1 MNYRD
6 YAQNVASAARRA
18 AREVASLS
26 SDRKNRAL
34 EAMAARLEESEDEIR
49 EANRVDLEAGKE
61 SGLSGA
67 MLDRLEVT
75 PGRLAA
81 MARGLRE
88 VAALP
93 DPVGT
98 VIDRRVRPNGMEIE
112 RVRIPIGVIGIVY
125 ESRPNVTVDSSGL
138 CLKAGNAVILR
149 GGKEAIHTNPVL
161 AGILKRGLEETALPP
176 EAIQMVDITD
186 REVVS
191 ELLKLD
197 GLVDLII
204 PRGGEGLIR
213 AVVENSRIPVI
224 KHYKGVCHIYVAASA
239 DREMALEIVD
249 NAKTQRPGV
258 CNAVETL
265 LLDRASAPEFLPA
278 VYSRLREKGV
288 ELRGCPEARRIL
300 GDIPAAREEDWY
312 EEYLDLVL
320 AVRVVAG
327 VDEAIDHIA
336 RYGSEHTEAIITEDR
351 EEAEEFLRKVDSS
364 SVFVNLSTRFSDGGQ
379 FGLGAEIGISTDKLH
394 ARGPMGLEELT
405 TYKWVGRGEGQ
416 IRQ

>member
-1 MNYRD
+1 MNYQD
-6 YAQNVASAARRA
+6 YAFNVASAARQA

-26 SDRKNRAL
+26 SEQKNRAL
-34 EAMAARLEESEDEIR
+34 EAMAAKLEESEDEIR
-49 EANRVDLEAGKE
+49 GANRLDLAAGKE

-75 PGRLAA
+75 PERLAA

-88 VAALP
+88 VAGLP
-93 DPVGT
+93 DPVGR
-98 VIDRRVRPNGMEIE
+98 VIDRRTRPNGMEIE
-112 RVRIPIGVIGIVY
+112 RVRIPIGVIGIIY
-125 ESRPNVTVDSSGL
+125 ESRPNVTVDSAGL

-149 GGKEAIHTNPVL
+149 GGKEAINTNPVL
-161 AGILKRGLEETALPP
+161 AGIMKRALEETAVPP
-176 EAIQMVDITD
+176 AAIQMVDITD
-186 REVVS
+186 REVVG

-197 GLVDLII
+197 ELVDLII

-239 DREMALEIVD
+239 DKEMALEIVD
-249 NAKTQRPGV
+249 NSKTQRPGV
-258 CNAVETL
+258 CNALETL
-265 LLDRASAPEFLPA
+265 LVDRTIAPGFLPA
-278 VYSRLREKGV
+278 VYSRLQEKGV
-288 ELRGCPEARRIL
+288 ELRGCPETRKFLSGIAE
-300 GDIPAAREEDWY
+300 ASEEDWS
-312 EEYLDLVL
+312 EEYLDLIL

-327 VDEAIDHIA
+327 VKEAIEHIA
-336 RYGSEHTEAIITEDR
+336 RYGSEHTEAIITGDR
-351 EEAEEFLRKVDSS
+351 DEGEEFLKKVDSS

-405 TYKWVGRGEGQ
+405 TYKWVGRGGGQ

>member
-1 MNYRD
+1 
-6 YAQNVASAARRA
+6 
-18 AREVASLS
+18 
-26 SDRKNRAL
+26 
-34 EAMAARLEESEDEIR
+34 
-49 EANRVDLEAGKE
+49 
-61 SGLSGA
+61 
-67 MLDRLEVT
+67 
-75 PGRLAA
+75 
-81 MARGLRE
+81 
-88 VAALP
+88 
-93 DPVGT
+93 VGT

>member
-6 YAQNVASAARRA
+6 YAHNVAAAARRA

-34 EAMAARLEESEDEIR
+34 EAMAAKLEASEDEIR
-49 EANRVDLEAGKE
+49 EANRLDLEAGKA

-88 VAALP
+88 VAGLP

-98 VIDRRVRPNGMEIE
+98 VLDRRTRPNGMEIE
-112 RVRIPIGVIGIVY
+112 RVRIPIGVIGIIY
-125 ESRPNVTVDSSGL
+125 ESRPNVTVDSAGL

-149 GGKEAIHTNPVL
+149 GGKEAIQTNPVL
-161 AGILKRGLEETALPP
+161 AGILKRALQETALPP
-176 EAIQMVDITD
+176 EAIQMIDITD
-186 REVVS
+186 REVVG

-197 GLVDLII
+197 ELVDLII

-239 DREMALEIVD
+239 DQEMALEIVD

-265 LLDRASAPEFLPA
+265 LVDRTIAPGFLPA
-278 VYSRLREKGV
+278 LYSRLKEKGV
-288 ELRGCPEARRIL
+288 ELRGCPETRRVL
-300 GDIPAAREEDWY
+300 TDIPEARQEDWS
-312 EEYLDLVL
+312 EEYLDLIL
-320 AVRVVAG
+320 SVRVVG
-327 VDEAIDHIA
+327 GLKEAIEHIA
-336 RYGSEHTEAIITEDR
+336 RYGSEHTEAIVTEDR
-351 EEAEEFLRKVDSS
+351 EEAEEFLKKVDSS

>member
-1 MNYRD
+1 MNYQD
-6 YAQNVASAARRA
+6 YALNVAAAARRA

-26 SDRKNRAL
+26 TDQKNRAL
-34 EAMAARLEESEDEIR
+34 EAMAAKLEESEDEIR
-49 EANRVDLEAGKE
+49 QANRLDLAAGKE

-75 PGRLAA
+75 PERLAA

-88 VAALP
+88 VAGLS

-98 VIDRRVRPNGMEIE
+98 VIDRRIRPNGMEIA
-112 RVRIPIGVIGIVY
+112 RVRIPIGVIGIIY
-125 ESRPNVTVDSSGL
+125 ESRPNVTVDSAGL

-149 GGKEAIHTNPVL
+149 GGKEAINTNLVL
-161 AGILKRGLEETALPP
+161 AGILKRALEETALPP
-176 EAIQMVDITD
+176 AAIQMVDITD
-186 REVVS
+186 REVVG

-224 KHYKGVCHIYVAASA
+224 KHYQGVCHIYVAASA
-239 DREMALEIVD
+239 DGEMALQIVD

-265 LLDRASAPEFLPA
+265 LVARSIAPSFLPA
-278 VYSRLREKGV
+278 VYSRLKEKGV
-288 ELRGCPEARRIL
+288 ELRGCPETRKFLNGISEAS
-300 GDIPAAREEDWY
+300 EEDWY
-312 EEYLDLVL
+312 EEYLDLIL

-327 VDEAIDHIA
+327 VKEAIGHIA
-336 RYGSEHTEAIITEDR
+336 RYGSEHTEAIVTEDR
-351 EEAEEFLRKVDSS
+351 EEAEEFLKKVDSS